1 MAVRLLAVVA
11 FLLIGHDVV
20 MANPAA
26 AHGHQFEGHYATA
39 PMFGMSL
46 PSGGSDHLGLASTG
60 DSTGP
65 IDDPAPDPV
74 SGDCGV
80 LRQAALPPVQSPV
93 PPDASGFPIIVV
105 PLTAVLST
113 AARVSH
119 PVARAPTLD
128 PQRRRALLQ
137 IYRV

>member
-11 FLLIGHDVV
+11 FLLIGHDVA

-26 AHGHQFEGHYATA
+26 AHGHQFEGHYATT
-39 PMFGMSL
+39 PMSSMSM
-46 PSGGSDHLGLASTG
+46 PTGGSAHRESASAH

-65 IDDPAPDPV
+65 NDDPAPDPV

-80 LRQAALPPVQSPV
+80 LRQAALPDVQLPA
-93 PPDASGFPIIVV
+93 PPDASEFPIIVV
-105 PLTAVLST
+105 PHTAVLST
-113 AARVSH
+113 AARVVH

-128 PQRRRALLQ
+128 AQRRRALLQ
-137 IYRV
+137 IYRM